1 MTVKLAAKLAD
12 DKKDLNGLTAIL
24 DDILA
29 NHTGRWV
36 VAAIVEPVRITDEV
50 AKGGLKI
57 PTVGVVHIEAM
68 LGDNTAVVRELI
80 EKTYQARTGRT
91 PLPFDA
97 DSHRAAEEA
106 DERRVAGDP
115 TDPFYAGPIKD
126 GDDGPHLLADP
137 DADGPVA
144 ERPRD
149 EWLDDGSG
157 NAGGGR

>member
-1 MTVKLAAKLAD
+1 VTVKLAAKLAD

-91 PLPFDA
+91 PLPFDE
-97 DSHRAAEEA
+97 HENVAAEER
-106 DERRVAGDP
+106 DTDRVKAEGKDPIYGGPLPAGEVD
-115 TDPFYAGPIKD
+115 
-126 GDDGPHLLADP
+126 LLADP
-137 DADGPVA
+137 EQPDGPVA

-149 EWLDDGSG
+149 EWLDNS
-157 NAGGGR
+157 

>member
-1 MTVKLAAKLAD
+1 VTVKLAAKLAD

-91 PLPFDA
+91 PLPFDEH
-97 DSHRAAEEA
+97 DDQAAEHSDA
-106 DERRVAGDP
+106 RRVAGEAA
-115 TDPFYAGPIKD
+115 DPFYGGPIKD
-126 GDDGPHLLADP
+126 GDTGPDLLADP
-137 DADGPVA
+137 DSDGPVA

-149 EWLDDGSG
+149 EWLDKG
-157 NAGGGR
+157 

>member
-12 DKKDLNGLTAIL
+12 DKKDLNGLEAIL

-29 NHTGRWV
+29 DHTGRWV

-57 PTVGVVHIEAM
+57 PTVGVVHIEVM
-68 LGDNTAVVRELI
+68 LGDNTAAVRELI

-91 PLPFDA
+91 PLPFQD
-97 DSHRAAEEA
+97 DEAAEA
-106 DERRVAGDP
+106 SDERRVAGDP
-115 TDPFYAGPIKD
+115 ADPFYNGPLK
-126 GDDGPHLLADP
+126 DDGPDLLADP

-149 EWLDDGSG
+149 EWLDDGKGSG
-157 NAGGGR
+157 R